1 MRPGFQPDMTSGP
14 IPSRSSVP
22 RTNDSITTSKRGISR
37 FSSDIPSGDFRLRVM
52 YRLLRAYTFH
62 QSGSPPAVHWRSG
75 SPPPGCS
82 TLTTSAPKSAS
93 SMPATP
99 PAIMRDMSSTRTPAS
114 GVTIGAPSR
123 GRPTCMDNYT
133 RSGHGRGP
141 SGMLTRR
148 ESCPCGAF
156 PPDPRVRR
164 TALSA
169 NSTSDPSPDC
179 ERRVPAWIADSFG
192 KRILPRAERQPRHV
206 ALCPSRA
213 RAGLLR
219 DRMLVKIHGKG
230 TFVAD
235 EPPTLLAPVKYTGFL
250 DDLQERIVKLRVAA
264 VEMHRVP
271 ASPELIATLRLGDG
285 VEVMRI
291 RRLRHVDNEP
301 FSWTVNYLPLEIG
314 SRIRERALHTVPL
327 LRILQD
333 ELKIPIVHARET
345 IEAAPADPEVAQQLA
360 IPSLY
365 PVLHMKRVMYTT
377 GDRPFELVE
386 IYYRADKYHYSV
398 NLVRVKRKGRW
409 SWTTE
414 VETSA

>member
-1 MRPGFQPDMTSGP
+1 MRAAPAERSRLTREFGVPLYQQIQHLIRHRIAKGEYPPGSQ
-14 IPSRSSVP
+14 IPSENEFCRELNV
-22 RTNDSITTSKRGISR
+22 SR
-37 FSSDIPSGDFRLRVM
+37 VTLR
-52 YRLLRAYTFH
+52 YALREL
-62 QSGSPPAVHWRSG
+62 V
-75 SPPPGCS
+75 
-82 TLTTSAPKSAS
+82 
-93 SMPATP
+93 
-99 PAIMRDMSSTRTPAS
+99 
-114 GVTIGAPSR
+114 
-123 GRPTCMDNYT
+123 
-133 RSGHGRGP
+133 
-141 SGMLTRR
+141 
-148 ESCPCGAF
+148 
-156 PPDPRVRR
+156 
-164 TALSA
+164 
-169 NSTSDPSPDC
+169 
-179 ERRVPAWIADSFG
+179 
-192 KRILPRAERQPRHV
+192 
-206 ALCPSRA
+206 
-213 RAGLLR
+213 R

-250 DDLQERIVKLRVAA
+250 DDLQERIVKLKVAA

-386 IYYRADKYHYSV
+386 TYYRADKYHYSV
-398 NLVRVKRKGRW
+398 NLVRVKRKGHW
-409 SWTTE
+409 AWMTE